1 VAIPYFKVDSKR
13 LKGGSRQRE
22 MKKERIDQNCLFCRY
37 VVALIKIKVLEL
49 GENYLLFEGWLMQ
62 LFSFYGL

>member
-1 VAIPYFKVDSKR
+1 

-37 VVALIKIKVLEL
+37 VVAFIKIKVLEL